1 MSSLGW
7 YLIIFGA
14 GSGLMSL
21 LDYEFSLLGWIGTWG
36 DGFAWLIRG
45 AFILVGMA
53 LISREQ
59 KQQQEQARAAHSTPS
74 QGPVS

>member
-1 MSSLGW
+1 MASLGW

-21 LDYEFSLLGWIGTWG
+21 FNYEFSLLMWIDTWG

-45 AFILVGMA
+45 AFILGGMA
-53 LISREQ
+53 LVSREQ
-59 KQQQEQARAAHSTPS
+59 KLAQEQQAQNAT
-74 QGPVS
+74 QGPIS

>member
-1 MSSLGW
+1 MASFGW

-14 GSGLMSL
+14 GSGLLSL
-21 LDYEFSLLGWIGTWG
+21 FDYEFTLLGWVDTWG

-45 AFILVGMA
+45 AFILAGMG

-59 KQQQEQARAAHSTPS
+59 KLQQEAQAAQQAY